1 MLAGRTP
8 ATGDGDGKPA
18 GGGDGD
24 EDLHQGAPEW
34 RQAVDDHYASLA
46 DTLET
51 MDPDERA
58 RFEDDY
64 AQATGVLPDAI
75 AKTLRGGLLSADP
88 AEQAAAAQRLARLQD
103 VDPGLVSAIPAQE
116 RRRAAAI
123 AEFADLGL
131 PAPSAVELA
140 EEKRADEKPAEGAP
154 APQDITGG
162 ADDDGTGDDT
172 SLAGD
177 DEDVTDPGEEDTPS
191 DDEVVEADERVDKTS
206 EDEEG
211 AVDSEIALTPQQQ
224 AQILDDLDAADD
236 DTQLAAISAGRLVF
250 DLLSDLNQIERQ
262 RKTGEKPSR
271 DAINRL
277 GEEILQ
283 TLGPEFALQMP
294 AVQAYFAL
302 LMARQIAEDEE
313 LARQFEEKAGPVI
326 DILMALPQVRALGV
340 AFKASREFKR
350 AVTVL
355 RRRLTSRAGKPG
367 KIKSPARPKGSTAA
381 RHFDNS
387 ERRFRQF
394 KPRGTNQPPGTFDQ
408 TALQAFLDAGFPP
421 KTLSAKV
428 RRGLA
433 AVDLL
438 IEKVRAREPSA
449 VIKNAMH
456 RDDVPFP
463 IHIPWGEPGSPDNE
477 YRGGYGLSHIAAKH
491 GIEAIEGV
499 IEAIAQGTATDARG
513 SGGKRKVIEHDGFFA
528 IIELIKGKKGQEPAW
543 VLTGYETDPN
553 TDKPF
558 DLGGIDG
565 ALFFKGKGAPR

>member
-1 MLAGRTP
+1 
-8 ATGDGDGKPA
+8 
-18 GGGDGD
+18 
-24 EDLHQGAPEW
+24 
-34 RQAVDDHYASLA
+34 
-46 DTLET
+46 
-51 MDPDERA
+51 MDPDERV

-64 AQATGVLPDAI
+64 ARTTGVLPDAI
-75 AKTLRGGLLSADP
+75 AKQFRAGLLSADP
-88 AEQAAAAQRLARLQD
+88 AEQAVAAARLDRLKD
-103 VDPGLVSAIPAQE
+103 VDPALVSAIPADE
-116 RRRAAAI
+116 RRRAQAI
-123 AEFADLGL
+123 AEFVDLGVP
-131 PAPSAVELA
+131 PARAVELA
-140 EEKRADEKPAEGAP
+140 AEKPARGVLPSEDLVGGE
-154 APQDITGG
+154 GG
-162 ADDDGTGDDT
+162 AD
-172 SLAGD
+172 
-177 DEDVTDPGEEDTPS
+177 GEKDTPS
-191 DDEVVEADERVDKTS
+191 DDEVVEAEEGVDKTS
-206 EDEEG
+206 EDDEG
-211 AVDSEIALTPQQQ
+211 EVDSEIALTPQQQ

-262 RKTGEKPSR
+262 RETGEKPSR

-302 LMARQIAEDEE
+302 LMARQVAEDEE

-326 DILMALPQVRALGV
+326 DILMALPQVRELGV

-350 AVTVL
+350 VVTVL

-367 KIKSPARPKGSTAA
+367 KIKSPARPKGSKAA

-387 ERRFRQF
+387 GRRFRQF

-438 IEKVRAREPSA
+438 IKKVRAREPSA